1 MAALEPVAVVDG
13 GNGNRVHT
21 DRFRGYDIGRQQGV
35 LMGVV
40 NMNMTGSICLGT
52 MVAVGSHGESTK
64 MRWTKTGS
72 WAGLL
77 VPDMVGVKVVP
88 SGSNLT

>member
-1 MAALEPVAVVDG
+1 MEPVAVVDG
-13 GNGNRVHT
+13 GNGNRVHM
-21 DRFRGYDIGRQQGV
+21 DGFRGYDIGRQGAG
-35 LMGVV
+35 GVV
-40 NMNMTGSICLGT
+40 NVNMTGSICLGT
-52 MVAVGSHGESTK
+52 MVVAGSHGESTK